1 MQRVIFEMETSDPDD
16 FMTLLWLADHPE
28 VELLAVLITPGSR
41 DQCQLVRWG
50 LDHCGRTDVP
60 IGALHGSPWWSSSDG
75 QKLRVSGFHY
85 KVYGEQI
92 HEHPVGEVA
101 HGPALLAELL
111 TADPNAAVLVGS
123 APKNIGKAFA
133 EHPALTL
140 DRWVQQGGFA
150 GDNLVAE
157 PLEKFRGRLT
167 CPSFNPGGAPR
178 DTLALL
184 GSPRI
189 GRRMFVSKNVCHG
202 VVWTRE
208 LHEDYL
214 ARRFARAGGKPP
226 TLSPN
231 PALGGGGTP
240 LGLLRGPARTGL
252 ATMIAALDRYLLDK
266 GVGKAMHDIVAAACV
281 LEPRVCEFAEVE
293 IYREKGEWGAR
304 AAAGTNTWIS
314 IGYDESR
321 FLATLAV

>member
-16 FMTLLWLADHPE
+16 FMTLLWLADHPG
-28 VELLAVLITPGSR
+28 VELLAVLVTPGSR

-50 LDHCGRTDVP
+50 LDHCGRADVP
-60 IGALHGSPWWSSSDG
+60 IGALHGPGWWSSSDG
-75 QKLRVSGFHY
+75 QKPRVSGFHY

-92 HEHPVGEVA
+92 HEHCLGDVA
-101 HGPALLAELL
+101 RGPALLAELL
-111 TADPNAAVLVGS
+111 RDPAVTVLVGS

-133 EHPALTL
+133 EHPEIRL
-140 DRWVQQGGFA
+140 DRWIQQGGFA
-150 GDNLVAE
+150 GDNLVTE

-184 GSPRI
+184 ESPRI
-189 GRRMFVSKNVCHG
+189 GRRLFVAKNVCHG

-208 LHEDYL
+208 LH
-214 ARRFARAGGKPP
+214 A
-226 TLSPN
+226 
-231 PALGGGGTP
+231 AL
-240 LGLLRGPARTGL
+240 LEHLVSDARTGL

-281 LEPRVCEFAEVE
+281 LDERVCELAEVE

-304 AAAGTNTWIS
+304 ACVGSKTWIS
-314 IGYDESR
+314 IGFDERR
-321 FLATLAV
+321 FLATLAAA

>member
-16 FMTLLWLADHPE
+16 FMTLLWLADHPN
-28 VELLAVLITPGSR
+28 VDLLAVLVTPGSR

-50 LDHCGRTDVP
+50 LDHCGRTNVP
-60 IGALHGSPWWSSSDG
+60 IGALHGPQWWSTSDG
-75 QKLRVSGFHY
+75 QKPRVSGFHY
-85 KVYGEQI
+85 KVYGADI
-92 HEHPVGEVA
+92 HDHPLGEVA

-111 TADPNAAVLVGS
+111 RDPTATVLVGS

-133 EHPALTL
+133 DDSALTL

-184 GSPRI
+184 DSPRI
-189 GRRMFVSKNVCHG
+189 GRRLFVSKNVCHG

-208 LHEDYL
+208 LHAALLEH
-214 ARRFARAGGKPP
+214 
-226 TLSPN
+226 LS
-231 PALGGGGTP
+231 
-240 LGLLRGPARTGL
+240 GPARTGL

-281 LEPRVCEFAEVE
+281 LDQRVCEFVEVE
-293 IYREKGEWGAR
+293 IYRQKGEWGAR
-304 AAAGTNTWIS
+304 AASGTNTWIS
-314 IGYDESR
+314 VGFDEQR
-321 FLATLAV
+321 FLATLAGLG